1 MELKISYLNTEVSD
15 NTENVQECTW
25 YSRWKTYTSDFME
38 EDMINSTVSR
48 KVDRI
53 ILNDCQLADKKSVD
67 DLIMFLTKAQE
78 SFKY

>member
-15 NTENVQECTW
+15 NTEEVQTCTW
-25 YSRWKTYTSDFME
+25 YNRWKTYTSDFME

-67 DLIMFLTKAQE
+67 DLIMFLTKAKE

>member
-15 NTENVQECTW
+15 NTEEVQTCTW
-25 YSRWKTYTSDFME
+25 YNRWKTYTSDFME

>member
-1 MELKISYLNTEVSD
+1 MELRISYLNPEVLG
-15 NTENVQECTW
+15 NTEEVVTCTW
-25 YSRWKTYTSDFME
+25 YNRWKTYTSDFMD
-38 EDMINSTVSR
+38 EDMINSTVSH